1 MKYFLLLLIA
11 LGPHAKQMREKGRKN
26 KESKYLLVKI
36 KDRFSN
42 KNETGQ
48 IIDGKI

>member
-1 MKYFLLLLIA
+1 MKNFFLYFIVVCT
-11 LGPHAKQMREKGRKN
+11 HANKMLEKGTKD

-36 KDRFSN
+36 KDRSSN
-42 KNETGQ
+42 KNETDT